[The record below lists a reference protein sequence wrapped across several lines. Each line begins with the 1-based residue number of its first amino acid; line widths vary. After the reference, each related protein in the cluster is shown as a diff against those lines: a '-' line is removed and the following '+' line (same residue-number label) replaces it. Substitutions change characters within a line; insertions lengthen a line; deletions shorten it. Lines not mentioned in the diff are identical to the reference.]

1 MRRWWTHS
9 LAAQFIGLMLLAL
22 ALSQGIGFLI
32 SWDERGQAL
41 KAAAKSEF
49 FSRTASLARLLEA
62 TPPALQDDILSA
74 SGTSYTR
81 FWVSPDG
88 PGDATAWRREAWT
101 QLAKPLPSLTPWG
114 PKSPKQDKGKPE
126 DRQQSAQILGIGTA
140 TAAVTTPWTDVP
152 PHAWPLSRPAKFLYL
167 DGAWG
172 MGLSAQLDSGAWI
185 NSAYAKSVGNSFW
198 TNQAV
203 VSVAVTAVMLSVFG
217 IIVAR
222 GIARPMRRL
231 AVAAEALGRGES
243 VAPLP
248 EAGPDDIRNT
258 AEAFNRMQ
266 ERLQRFVEDRTRML
280 AAIGHDLRTP
290 LTSLRLRAEFVADAE
305 EREKMLATIAEVQK
319 MTEATLAFAR
329 EEATAEGTR
338 AVDLPALVESL
349 CDDLAELGRDVTFI
363 EGPKISYR
371 CRPDAL
377 RRAVRN
383 LVENAVRYGERA
395 RVHVARAGDGVEIVI
410 EDDGPGIP
418 DGAAEQVFAPF
429 FRIENSRNP
438 ETGGVGLGLSIA
450 RTIVRHHG
458 GDIALTNQAKGLRA
472 TISLPRVG

>member
-74 SGTSYTR
+74 SGTSYSR
-81 FWVSPDG
+81 FWVSPGD
-88 PGDATAWRREAWT
+88 PGDSTAWRREAWT
-101 QLAKPLPSLTPWG
+101 QLAKPLPSVTPWG
-114 PKSPKQDKGKPE
+114 PKAPKQDKPGA
-126 DRQQSAQILGIGTA
+126 RQESAQILGIGTA

-152 PHAWPLSRPAKFLYL
+152 AHAWPLSRPAKFLYL
-167 DGAWG
+167 DEAYG
-172 MGLSAQLDSGAWI
+172 MGLSAQLDGGGWL
-185 NSAYAKSVGNSFW
+185 NSAYAKPTGNSFW
-198 TNQAV
+198 TNQSV
-203 VSVAVTAVMLSVFG
+203 VSLAVTAVMLSVFG

-290 LTSLRLRAEFVADAE
+290 LTTLRLRAEFVADAE

-458 GDIALTNQAKGLRA
+458 GDIALANQPKGLRA

>member
-1 MRRWWTHS
+1 MRRWWTRS

-88 PGDATAWRREAWT
+88 PGEAMAWRREAWT

-231 AVAAEALGRGES
+231 AIAAEALGRGES

-458 GDIALTNQAKGLRA
+458 GDIVLANQAKGLRA

>member
-1 MRRWWTHS
+1 
-9 LAAQFIGLMLLAL
+9 
-22 ALSQGIGFLI
+22 
-32 SWDERGQAL
+32 
-41 KAAAKSEF
+41 
-49 FSRTASLARLLEA
+49 
-62 TPPALQDDILSA
+62 
-74 SGTSYTR
+74 
-81 FWVSPDG
+81 
-88 PGDATAWRREAWT
+88 
-101 QLAKPLPSLTPWG
+101 
-114 PKSPKQDKGKPE
+114 
-126 DRQQSAQILGIGTA
+126 
-140 TAAVTTPWTDVP
+140 
-152 PHAWPLSRPAKFLYL
+152 
-167 DGAWG
+167 
-172 MGLSAQLDSGAWI
+172 
-185 NSAYAKSVGNSFW
+185 
-198 TNQAV
+198 V
-203 VSVAVTAVMLSVFG
+203 VSVAVTAVVLSVFG

-290 LTSLRLRAEFVADAE
+290 LTTLRLRAEFVADAE

-349 CDDLAELGRDVTFI
+349 CDDLAELGRDVTFQ

-395 RVHVARAGDGVEIVI
+395 RVHVARSGDGVEIVI

-458 GDIALTNQAKGLRA
+458 GDIALANQPRGLRA

>member
-74 SGTSYTR
+74 SGTSYSR

-88 PGDATAWRREAWT
+88 PEDAMAWRREAWT

-114 PKSPKQDKGKPE
+114 PKVPKQNKPE
-126 DRQQSAQILGIGTA
+126 DRHESAQILGIGTA

-152 PHAWPLSRPAKFLYL
+152 AHAWPLSRPAKFLYL
-167 DGAWG
+167 DAAYG
-172 MGLSAQLDSGAWI
+172 MGLSAQLDGGGWL
-185 NSAYAKSVGNSFW
+185 NSAYAKPTGNSFW

-203 VSVAVTAVMLSVFG
+203 VSVAVTAVVLSVFG

-290 LTSLRLRAEFVADAE
+290 LTTLRLRAEFVADAE

-329 EEATAEGTR
+329 EESTAEGTR
-338 AVDLPALVESL
+338 TVDLPALVESL
-349 CDDLAELGRDVTFI
+349 CDDLAELGRDVTFQ

-395 RVHVARAGDGVEIVI
+395 RVHVARSGDGVEIVI

-418 DGAAEQVFAPF
+418 DDAAEQVFAPF

-458 GDIALTNQAKGLRA
+458 GDIVLANQARGLRA

>member
-1 MRRWWTHS
+1 MRRWWTRS

-88 PGDATAWRREAWT
+88 PGEAMAWRREAWT

-231 AVAAEALGRGES
+231 AIAAEALGRGES

-338 AVDLPALVESL
+338 TVDLPALVESL

-458 GDIALTNQAKGLRA
+458 GDIALANQPKGLRA